1 MGVGGTLF
9 LSYFTINGQIEC
21 SNYVGTG
28 GTLTQGR
35 RNGGSKGS
43 IVLCDTLTEPAEN
56 WKIQGGGY
64 SSVLGIICR
73 LGLTDLLTFAPLD
86 PLLPPYLQ
94 P

>member
-1 MGVGGTLF
+1 MFKITWHRGDIDAGP
-9 LSYFTINGQIEC
+9 SEW
-21 SNYVGTG
+21 
-28 GTLTQGR
+28 
-35 RNGGSKGS
+35 
-43 IVLCDTLTEPAEN
+43 CDTLTEPAEN
-56 WKIQGGGY
+56 WKIQGCVC